1 MKKNIGST
9 IAIALG
15 ALSVFAGLGQQQI
28 SLANAGFIMLIGAY
42 AYRSAKKRS
51 LGEVPNTTIRSLIE
65 LAGMIVIVLLIVL
78 QNNLKYLIATDPIPN
93 VIVPVW
99 ALVAY
104 LIIRIKGKPN

>member
-51 LGEVPNTTIRSLIE
+51 LGEVPNTKIRTLIE
-65 LAGMIVIVLLIVL
+65 LAGMFVIVLLIVL
-78 QNNLKYLIATDPIPN
+78 QNNLKHLIETDPVPN
-93 VIVPVW
+93 VIVPIW
-99 ALVAY
+99 AIAAY
-104 LIIRIKGKPN
+104 LFSFLRKKQS